1 MSLCSEKLDT
11 NPSRL
16 PQSLTNEGRILV
28 KVSSH
33 KGGSFPAALW
43 RAYYI
48 LAWLVRVCV
57 CVCERETERRCV
69 CAGVRETGGKRETV
83 CVRACHASSSPLSAL
98 TFG

>member
-16 PQSLTNEGRILV
+16 PQSLTNEERILV

-43 RAYYI
+43 HAYYI
-48 LAWLVRVCV
+48 LAWLVCV
-57 CVCERETERRCV
+57 CVREGETVCV

-83 CVRACHASSSPLSAL
+83 CVRACYASSSPLSASA
-98 TFG
+98 FG